1 MKMMVPGADMWG
13 QCLEIN
19 IWTSAATGSVS
30 SANSHNKFVK
40 NIKFV
45 KMAHYEFSQRTL
57 YTLEYEEILK
67 ASIQLFKI
75 LRTLQTL

>member
-40 NIKFV
+40 NKRYDKV
-45 KMAHYEFSQRTL
+45 ATVPES
-57 YTLEYEEILK
+57 
-67 ASIQLFKI
+67 
-75 LRTLQTL
+75 